1 MDNFNVII
9 SLFVSL
15 IAVVVSFFNL
25 RISKKQIFTSA
36 ISQNRMDWIIKVREL
51 MHSFITE
58 YLSDNTDKNK
68 LLSIKLHIDL
78 YLNTI
83 ENNRHNKLSIT
94 MQKYVDNE
102 NLSSDEFMDVCKS
115 VLKERWERIKLETA
129 YSKKHLTRIK
139 KRIEG

>member
-9 SLFVSL
+9 SLFVSF

-58 YLSDNTDKNK
+58 YLSDNNDKNK
-68 LLSIKLHIDL
+68 LISIKLHIDL

-83 ENNRHNKLSIT
+83 ENNRHYELSII

-102 NLSSDEFMDVCKS
+102 NLSSDEFMEVCKS

-129 YSKKHLTRIK
+129 YSKKHLARIK